1 MQLKIKSQKKFITF
15 PTRLV
20 CITPSYSDYNVKNT
34 NQKTCLYQK
43 RISGK
48 KILQGKSR
56 ITNKFKNDQIEFS
69 LNIFCF
75 IRLINKYNKGIIH
88 TLRKELKKVS
98 KPLFYFFKHV
108 RSHCIS
114 YIMNPV

>member
-48 KILQGKSR
+48 KILQGNQESR
-56 ITNKFKNDQIEFS
+56 IS
-69 LNIFCF
+69 LKMTKLNFH
-75 IRLINKYNKGIIH
+75 LISFVLYD
-88 TLRKELKKVS
+88 
-98 KPLFYFFKHV
+98 
-108 RSHCIS
+108 
-114 YIMNPV
+114 